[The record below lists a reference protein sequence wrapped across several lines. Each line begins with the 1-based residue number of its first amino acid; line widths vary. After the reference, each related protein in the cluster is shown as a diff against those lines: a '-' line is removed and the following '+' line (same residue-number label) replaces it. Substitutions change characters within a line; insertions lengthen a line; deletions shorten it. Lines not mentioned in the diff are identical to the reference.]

1 MNRYET
7 NHLRLDFVCYLI
19 VILFQTEDDT
29 KTEVIEMDGWT
40 IENQV
45 GVPSN
50 HADQG
55 APKQQTESDA
65 GYEEGE
71 SESMQQEAHP

>member
-1 MNRYET
+1 
-7 NHLRLDFVCYLI
+7 
-19 VILFQTEDDT
+19 
-29 KTEVIEMDGWT
+29 MDGWT

-45 GVPSN
+45 GDPSN

-71 SESMQQEAHP
+71 SESMQREAHP